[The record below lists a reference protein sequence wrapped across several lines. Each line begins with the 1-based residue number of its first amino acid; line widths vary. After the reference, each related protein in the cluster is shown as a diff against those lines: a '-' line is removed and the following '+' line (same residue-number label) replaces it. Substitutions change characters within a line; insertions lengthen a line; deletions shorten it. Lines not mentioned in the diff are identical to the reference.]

1 MNLPPA
7 NNLPRH
13 AFLAQKRGF
22 PLVVM
27 TSLPGCP
34 YCDLVRQHLVPMMA
48 EGRVLAVQLNLGD
61 TSTQIVDFD
70 GAPRSPDAIGTRWGA
85 RFAPTVLFFDVNGK
99 ELAERLKG
107 VAVPD
112 FYGAYLDERLETSAR
127 VLIKRASQ
135 RR

>member
-7 NNLPRH
+7 KDLPRH
-13 AFLAQKRGF
+13 AFLAQKKGF

-48 EGRVLAVQLNLGD
+48 EGKVLAVQLNLRDSG
-61 TSTQIVDFD
+61 SQVVDFD
-70 GAPRSPDAIGTRWGA
+70 GVLRSPDTIGKRWDA
-85 RFAPTVLFFDVNGK
+85 RFAPTVLFFDTNGK
-99 ELAERLKG
+99 ELAERLRG

-112 FYGAYLDERLETSAR
+112 FYGAYLEGRLESSAR
-127 VLIKRASQ
+127 ALAKRVS
-135 RR
+135 